1 MAGLFEGVAP
11 PDITRT
17 TTTKAEA
24 PQYLTDYLTNLAQV
38 GTSQLGTATPAVK
51 DAQGNVITPG
61 SFSAKTGAELI
72 ADRPDYFSNL
82 VKGTGVNQAELPD
95 LSNLSRYE
103 TALDEALRVGQQASK
118 PIGVSYDAQGKPIF
132 SDTLKAF
139 YDLNEQNV
147 IDEMQKQSDINVQQN
162 VLPAL
167 KALGVMG
174 GAGGFGSSR
183 TRAIGGQA
191 LADIA
196 SNLQTQQTA
205 ARSAGFKT
213 ALDAALKQ
221 QGNQAAIAGALGNI
235 GGTESAATTSALKQL
250 ADMGALDTAYSQAE
264 IDAPLTR
271 AANVAQLL
279 RGYAYPTTTTENYKG
294 PGSIYGPSV
303 FQQIAGL
310 GSLVGALF
318 PQGGG
323 GAGTQLINRLFGSG
337 GNNTTGSDADPR
349 DLPPWT
355 DYSKPPPEIENWIDW
370 NYYGDYGDGGG
381 E

>member
-38 GTSQLGTATPAVK
+38 GTSQLGKATPAVK
-51 DAQGNVITPG
+51 DAQGNVITPE

-132 SDTLKAF
+132 SDTLRAF
-139 YDLNEQNV
+139 YDPYQQNV
-147 IDEMQKQSDINVQQN
+147 IDEMQKQSDINVQRN
-162 VLPAL
+162 VLPGL
-167 KALGVMG
+167 KALGASTGQFG
-174 GAGGFGSSR
+174 GSR
-183 TRAIGGQA
+183 IGNIGGQA

-205 ARSAGFKT
+205 ARSAGYKT

-294 PGSIYGPSV
+294 PGSVYGPSV

-337 GNNTTGSDADPR
+337 GNNTTGSDVDPR
-349 DLPPWT
+349 YAPWT
-355 DYSKPPPEIENWIDW
+355 DYSKPPPELQNWEDW